1 MYCNDD
7 SSLRRSVQ
15 AKPREMGERKGG
27 ERPGHEGG
35 ERTLSERLGMH
46 FERFVKILLH
56 FVELSILV
64 RQTNPS
70 VGSTCLVVVESS
82 R

>member
-35 ERTLSERLGMH
+35 ERTLSERVGMH
-46 FERFVKILLH
+46 WKLMAGGLRL
-56 FVELSILV
+56 
-64 RQTNPS
+64 
-70 VGSTCLVVVESS
+70 CLVGKKVLTISVTPIL
-82 R
+82 